1 MTGHNKR
8 VALVSSDSFSQPVTR
23 NRLIPF
29 ISVLKSEGAS
39 VCFVCPAAA
48 DNYDHLP
55 RGVELVEVALD
66 AERQANFVFRTIQEI
81 RNARALLKAARKAG
95 ADVYLLSIPSMFL
108 AFLSPVYLRACT
120 TFLDIRDLTW
130 EYLSSK
136 SFVYR
141 TSKNIFRLC
150 FRWSLSSFR
159 GVSVTNPTEMNHV
172 RSMWKG
178 EGSPLLVT
186 NGISREQFDKLDG
199 LEASQTERLTISYM
213 GNVGLAQDL
222 ETLLKAAQALPEFD
236 FRIIGAGTDF
246 ERIKNMAD
254 EMQLGNLVFTGR
266 ISWDE
271 VRAYYNSSD
280 VLYAQL
286 TPAYSGAMPSKLYE
300 YLATGKYVV
309 YGGQHQAAERL
320 SEFEHNSVI
329 PPCDVD
335 ALVATLRKL
344 AQLPEIHVLRLK
356 NRQKI
361 EREYI
366 REEAAK
372 KLAETLL
379 AWYVLGVDGC

>member
-8 VALVSSDSFSQPVTR
+8 VVLVSSDSLMQPVIR
-23 NRLIPF
+23 NRLVPF
-29 ISVLKSEGAS
+29 MSVLKNKGVA
-39 VCFVCPAAA
+39 VTFVCPAAVE
-48 DNYDHLP
+48 NHTYLP
-55 RGVELVEVALD
+55 AGVELLEVPLSE
-66 AERQANFVFRTIQEI
+66 ERKNSFIFRTIQEV
-81 RNARALLKAARKAG
+81 RNARVLLKAARKA
-95 ADVYLLSIPSMFL
+95 AAEVYLLSIPSMFL
-108 AFLSPVYLRACT
+108 AFLSPVYLRSCT

-130 EYLSSK
+130 EYLSSEN
-136 SFVYR
+136 FIYR

-266 ISWDE
+266 ISWEE

-344 AQLPEIHVLRLK
+344 ALEPELHELHLK

-379 AWYVLGVDGC
+379 VFL